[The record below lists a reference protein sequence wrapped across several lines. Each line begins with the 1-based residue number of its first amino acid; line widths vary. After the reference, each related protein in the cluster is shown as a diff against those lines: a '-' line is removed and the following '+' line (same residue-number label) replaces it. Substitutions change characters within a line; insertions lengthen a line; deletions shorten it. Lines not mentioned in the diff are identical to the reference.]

1 MPRSPS
7 DATRFTSTG
16 PYVSTKPSSSTSFT
30 SSNSATIGTQIKFG
44 SAPPG
49 ETPQQKVRRLRAA
62 AALARHGKETKFD
75 KAVRI
80 GRVWADRAHRVTAL
94 SLIGL
99 TVVSAAVATAGITDM
114 IMHNRRKKAEWLA
127 QKQAESA
134 RDLAIARQAEAQGT
148 ATEDQIL
155 LINRERAAME
165 ADFAKKNQPGMFK
178 RASNWLF
185 SGLSKE
191 EQKGGR
197 LGATATAAES
207 AASTAVQ
214 DTRSV
219 MQAVEDKVESE
230 RSAGE
235 MTQAILKPTGGPL
248 DRQAQLAID
257 SASNAA
263 KSWTSWLTGR

>member
-30 SSNSATIGTQIKFG
+30 SSNPATTGTQINFG

-49 ETPQQKVRRLRAA
+49 ETPQQKIARLRAA
-62 AALARHGKETKFD
+62 AALAKQGKETTFD
-75 KAVRI
+75 KTVRI
-80 GRVWADRAHRVTAL
+80 GRLWADRAHRVTAL

-99 TVVSAAVATAGITDM
+99 AVVSGAVATAGITDM
-114 IMHNRRKKAEWLA
+114 LMHNRRKRNEWLA

-165 ADFAKKNQPGMFK
+165 ADIAKKNQPGMFK

-197 LGATATAAES
+197 LGAMATAAES

-214 DTRSV
+214 DTRS
-219 MQAVEDKVESE
+219 MIQAVEHKVEAQ
-230 RSAGE
+230 RSTGE
-235 MTQAILKPTGGPL
+235 MAQAILKPTGGPL
-248 DRQAQLAID
+248 DRQAQLAVD
-257 SASNAA
+257 SASNTA